1 MTDDTGASRAAGGRE
16 AGEDDTGA
24 SRAAGG
30 RSQDALSTAPDPML
44 RVHLDALPVAVDLL
58 DAHGRLVHANPA
70 AHALRA
76 AARRATG
83 GDDAPDPDAAPGA
96 GDATSVLSTG
106 TPETPGTPSTPLTP
120 GTPSTPET
128 PQTPWGDLHLVDEM
142 GAAFPPDRFPS
153 MACLTEGGS
162 HRATVGVPLRDE
174 AEVDDGGDTPS
185 DGADAEVAPGGA
197 GADAADADTA
207 GAEAGGADAGDAAG
221 AEAGGTDA
229 GDAVDPLAHHWFLIE
244 AAPTPL
250 ADGSQGALVTYL
262 DVTEERHLTVR
273 LRLAELHDPLTG
285 LANRRLLSVRFDQA
299 QASAARTGQHLG
311 LVYLDLDRF
320 KSINDVH
327 GHGAGDRFL
336 REFGSRLQAIT
347 RDADTAARV
356 GGDEFVV
363 LCTHL
368 DGALGLQMAA
378 SRIANAV
385 DGTVVL
391 DGRRA
396 TVGASVGWVLVGH
409 EMPLDVALN
418 QADTAMY
425 RDKARRSTT

>member
-1 MTDDTGASRAAGGRE
+1 
-16 AGEDDTGA
+16 
-24 SRAAGG
+24 
-30 RSQDALSTAPDPML
+30 
-44 RVHLDALPVAVDLL
+44 
-58 DAHGRLVHANPA
+58 
-70 AHALRA
+70 
-76 AARRATG
+76 
-83 GDDAPDPDAAPGA
+83 
-96 GDATSVLSTG
+96 
-106 TPETPGTPSTPLTP
+106 
-120 GTPSTPET
+120 
-128 PQTPWGDLHLVDEM
+128 M

-153 MACLTEGGS
+153 VVCLAEGGS
-162 HRATVGVPLRDE
+162 HRATVGVPLRAESEADE
-174 AEVDDGGDTPS
+174 GGDAPS
-185 DGADAEVAPGGA
+185 DGADAEVAPGGP
-197 GADAADADTA
+197 GTDTADAASTGGAGAQAAGTDTA
-207 GAEAGGADAGDAAG
+207 EAA
-221 AEAGGTDA
+221 
-229 GDAVDPLAHHWFLIE
+229 DPLARHWFLVE
-244 AAPTPL
+244 ATSTPL
-250 ADGSQGALVTYL
+250 SDGSQGALVTYL
-262 DVTEERHLTVR
+262 DVTEQRHLSER

-285 LANRRLLSVRFDQA
+285 LANRRLLSVRFEQA
-299 QASAARTGQHLG
+299 QASTARTGQHLG

-336 REFGSRLQAIT
+336 REFGARLRAIT

-368 DGALGLQMAA
+368 DGALALQTAA

-425 RDKARRSTT
+425 RDKARRSAT